1 MAKYILKRVLQA
13 IPLILFISV
22 LTFLLIQLAPYDAV
36 DTITTPEMSASQV
49 AARKAE
55 FGLDK
60 PIYVQY
66 GMWLK
71 NTLTGNFGYSIVNHS
86 DIGKAL
92 SERLP
97 ATMILIL
104 PAYIIAIILSVVLGL
119 ISGFYK
125 GRLPDRII
133 DGITS
138 LVIAMPTF
146 WVALLIIYIFSLKL
160 NICPSI
166 GMYTAGQPE
175 TFGNLLHH
183 MILPCGTLVIALTP
197 QMLKYVRNST
207 IGQLS
212 EDYVMVQK
220 TYGATNKE
228 ILFKHV
234 LKNALLPLVTL
245 IGMSLPMLVTGA
257 FVTESIFAWPGVGP
271 YFLAAINA
279 FDYPIIL
286 TILVLSSTL
295 VIVGNL
301 TADIL
306 YRLIDT
312 RIKDI
317 G

>member
-1 MAKYILKRVLQA
+1 MA
-13 IPLILFISV
+13 IPLVIVISI

-36 DTITTPEMSASQV
+36 DTITTPDMSPAQIE
-49 AARKAE
+49 ARKAE

-66 GMWLK
+66 GIWAK

-97 ATMILIL
+97 ATMLLVL
-104 PAYIIAIILSVVLGL
+104 PSYIIAIILSIVLGL
-119 ISGFYK
+119 VSGFYK
-125 GRLPDRII
+125 GRMPDKII

-146 WVALLIIYIFSLKL
+146 WVSLLLIYIFSLKL
-160 NICPSI
+160 KLFPSI
-166 GMYTAGQPE
+166 GMYTSGVPE
-175 TFGNLLHH
+175 TTADLIHH
-183 MILPCGTLVIALTP
+183 MVLPCTTLVIALLP
-197 QMLKYVRNST
+197 QMLKYVRSST

-212 EDYVMVQK
+212 EDYVMVQR
-220 TYGATNKE
+220 TYGSTNKE

-245 IGMSLPMLVTGA
+245 VGMSLPMLVTGA

-286 TILVLSSTL
+286 TILVLSSSL
-295 VIVGNL
+295 VIIGNF

-306 YRLIDT
+306 YGLIDT